1 MRLPFPPDLFQP
13 GAGSPPPH
21 LAGRRTEIQ
30 ALAPFEAAIRG
41 KRRLRADVI
50 LHGPRGNGKTV
61 LLDVIGDRLEAAGA
75 QVVRTTAKGKAT
87 SCDAL
92 GQALAPEDGWGA
104 AVRRLAE
111 KVGAGAPNRLSLF
124 GVSLDWGKAAGP
136 SVEQMLASRCAEA
149 PLAVLVDEAQTLPS
163 EVGQQLLDAS
173 QSLRRAGA
181 PFLLVLAGTPGLQ
194 HALRGMQVSFWER
207 SRRVPVGRLNA
218 GEDRDA
224 LMKPLR
230 ELGAAVAD
238 RALARLLEA
247 ANRYPYFIQ
256 EVGDAVVAALNERGA
271 KQIDAAVAERAL
283 ASFTPVK
290 HDFYDG
296 RRMELLEAGLL
307 PLAEAAAA
315 AFQGD
320 ERLPPNVLENVLQ
333 PLCAGRD
340 GPGLA
345 QALQGLVD
353 KGVVWSRDGRYEP
366 GIPSLLRHLAQ
377 FSARQS
383 V

>member
-75 QVVRTTAKGKAT
+75 QVVKTTA
-87 SCDAL
+87 
-92 GQALAPEDGWGA
+92 
-104 AVRRLAE
+104 
-111 KVGAGAPNRLSLF
+111 
-124 GVSLDWGKAAGP
+124 KAAGP

-163 EVGQQLLDAS
+163 EVGQRLLDAS

-230 ELGAAVAD
+230 ELGAAAAD
-238 RALARLLEA
+238 QALARLLEA

-256 EVGDAVVAALNERGA
+256 EVGDAVVAALNERGT
-271 KQIDAAVAERAL
+271 KKIDAEVAERAL

-320 ERLPPNVLENVLQ
+320 ERLPPNVLESVLQ